1 MCGAHGLLGGRQ
13 GTSGLALQGGAKGAK
28 NRGALTRAHST
39 VSTLAL
45 AVVTLGFCLPLLAA
59 SPARADGKLQVPGM
73 DFSSLSPNA
82 QKELGSVLDDE
93 FCYCGCPH
101 TLGQCLRNHKGCQ
114 HAKKAAALA
123 AALAAQGAE
132 SSDIIIALSKYYLSF
147 HNPRQT
153 FQVDD
158 RMCQGAKDAK
168 VTLVEFS
175 DFECPYCG
183 AARPVL
189 EAFVKGHK
197 DVRLCYAPMPLQ
209 MHANAIPAGQAA
221 LFARDH
227 GKFWQMHDALF
238 ENQRHL
244 SPEAIKS
251 LATKVGLDAAAL
263 QKVFDSGKYQDEL
276 RASQQVAREAGVDST
291 PTVFVNGRA
300 MGLPP
305 KAEFLERAVQDEL
318 EWTSHGNSWAPDA
331 Q

>member
-1 MCGAHGLLGGRQ
+1 M
-13 GTSGLALQGGAKGAK
+13 
-28 NRGALTRAHST
+28 TRPHST
-39 VSTLAL
+39 VSLVAL
-45 AVVTLGFCLPLLAA
+45 LFSALVLTVGAPVHAQGSL
-59 SPARADGKLQVPGM
+59 KVPGM
-73 DFSSLSPNA
+73 DFSSLSPAA
-82 QKELGSVLDDE
+82 QKELSSVLDDE

-123 AALAAQGAE
+123 AALAAGGAD
-132 SSDIIIALSKYYLSF
+132 SSDVIITLSRYYLSF
-147 HNPRQT
+147 RQPRQT
-153 FQVDD
+153 FKVDE
-158 RMCQGAKDAK
+158 RMCQGSKDAK

-189 EAFVKGHK
+189 EKFAKEHAK
-197 DVRLCYAPMPLQ
+197 DVRFCYAPLPLR

-244 SPEAIKS
+244 NPEEIKS
-251 LATKVGLDAAAL
+251 LAGKVGLDVAAL
-263 QKVFDSGKYQDEL
+263 QKVFDSGKYVDEL
-276 RASQQVAREAGVDST
+276 RASQATAQMAGVDST
-291 PTVFVNGRA
+291 PTVFVNGRK

-305 KAEFLERAVQDEL
+305 KAEFLEQALSDER

>member
-1 MCGAHGLLGGRQ
+1 VGI
-13 GTSGLALQGGAKGAK
+13 GAK
-28 NRGALTRAHST
+28 NLRALTRAHST

-45 AVVTLGFCLPLLAA
+45 AVLSLAFWFPLLA
-59 SPARADGKLQVPGM
+59 STPAHADGKLQVPGM

-82 QKELGSVLDDE
+82 QKELGSVLEDE

-101 TLGQCLRNHKGCQ
+101 TLGQCLRSHKGCQ

-123 AALAAQGAE
+123 AALAAGGGD
-132 SSDIIIALSKYYLSF
+132 SSDIIIMLSKYYLSF

-153 FQVDD
+153 LKVDG
-158 RMCQGAKDAK
+158 RMCMGAKDAAL
-168 VTLVEFS
+168 TLVEFS

-189 EAFVKGHK
+189 EKFAKAHK

-227 GKFWQMHDALF
+227 GKFWQMHDAMF

-244 SPEAIKS
+244 SPSEIKS
-251 LATKVGLDAAAL
+251 LAAKVGLDADAL
-263 QKVFDSGKYQDEL
+263 QKVFDSGKYVDEL
-276 RASQQVAREAGVDST
+276 HASQEMAREAGVDST

-305 KAEFLERAVQDEL
+305 KAEFLERARQDEL
-318 EWTSHGNSWAPDA
+318 EWTSHQNSWAPDA